1 MINNASEIFTKLTT
15 ALQNADSKV
24 KTASVYKNTPTSYPF
39 VSIEQIGNNVY
50 ERGIDSGE
58 IENFAYITFEVNVY
72 AEGNTR
78 MSKAYTL
85 LEVVDSEL
93 KSIGFTRIVIT
104 PMQDQNETI
113 YRLVAR
119 YEAVVGKDLKVYRR

>member
-15 ALQNADSKV
+15 ALKRADSSV
-24 KTASVYKNTPTSYPF
+24 KTSSVYTNTPTTYPF

-50 ERGIDSGE
+50 ERGIDSGD

-72 AEGNTR
+72 ASGNTK
-78 MSKAYTL
+78 MSKAYSL

-93 KSIGFTRIVIT
+93 KDIGFTRIVIS

>member
-15 ALQNADSKV
+15 ALKNADSKV
-24 KTASVYKNTPTSYPF
+24 KTASVYTNSPSSYPF

-50 ERGIDSGE
+50 ERGIDSGD
-58 IENFAYITFEVNVY
+58 IENFASITFEINVY

-85 LEVVDSEL
+85 LEVCDSEL

-119 YEAVVGKDLKVYRR
+119 YEAVVGKDLKTYRR